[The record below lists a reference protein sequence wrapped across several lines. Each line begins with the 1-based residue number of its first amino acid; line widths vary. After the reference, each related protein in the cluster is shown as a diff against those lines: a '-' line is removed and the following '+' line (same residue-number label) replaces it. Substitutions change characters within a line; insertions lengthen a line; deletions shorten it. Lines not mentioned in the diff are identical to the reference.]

1 MKHSGFAEHVNWNL
15 WKCLTIVLYHILE
28 IQIQHSGMG
37 LQPQAPTLVMRL
49 LDHSILRL
57 FLLLVFAWP
66 FVILVYSTG
75 RAVGQGSHMGGRWD
89 ELWGCSGPHAAM
101 CRKQKRLAWVE
112 VPIVYV
118 CMYIY
123 MWAMCV
129 CACMHA
135 WICEILI
142 VYVCM
147 YLYVQCVCVCVC
159 VCYVRCVL
167 SVPWSNTITLFS
179 EHSSVSLGKLAQCRG
194 QTLIDLQ
201 LLLEFGLIGG
211 LFQL

>member
-1 MKHSGFAEHVNWNL
+1 MKHSGFAEHMNWNL
-15 WKCLTIVLYHILE
+15 WRCLTIVLYHILE

-89 ELWGCSGPHAAM
+89 EQRCVNCNKTS
-101 CRKQKRLAWVE
+101 CLAWVE
-112 VPIVYV
+112 VPMEVRV
-118 CMYIY
+118 HVY

-129 CACMHA
+129 CVHACMHG
-135 WICEILI
+135 
-142 VYVCM
+142 YVR
-147 YLYVQCVCVCVC
+147 YWLYMCACIYMCSACVCACVC
-159 VCYVRCVL
+159 AMSAVYCPFRGLTRSLCSQNTVL
-167 SVPWSNTITLFS
+167 S
-179 EHSSVSLGKLAQCRG
+179 A
-194 QTLIDLQ
+194 
-201 LLLEFGLIGG
+201 
-211 LFQL
+211 